1 MVDLL
6 GVGMTDGAAG
16 WLLRR
21 VCARIRPGALTLVV
35 SRQSSPRQALLDAV
49 AGRRVPQ
56 EGRIWVNGLPVS
68 RETIRRL
75 RSQVKELEF
84 SAPLIE
90 RRSVL
95 WNTLAVAPRGL
106 RTVRGCFQL
115 RWRGARR
122 AAHHA
127 LDIAGLGA
135 RASEPVSGL
144 HRGER
149 ARLRVARAL
158 AGRLTCLLARDVDL
172 GLSAEDAQTVLAL
185 LRVAAQ
191 DLSLVVLATV
201 ENGWLAYRPGDH
213 VVMLEGGSSTGA

>member
-6 GVGMTDGAAG
+6 GIGMTDGAAG

-21 VCARIRPGALTLVV
+21 ICARIGPGALTLVV
-35 SRQSSPRQALLDAV
+35 SRQSSPRRALLDAV

-56 EGRIWVNGLPVS
+56 EGRIWVNGVPVS

-106 RTVRGCFQL
+106 RTVRGCFHL
-115 RWRGARR
+115 PWLGARR
-122 AAHHA
+122 AAQNA
-127 LDIAGLGA
+127 LEIAGLGA
-135 RASEPVSGL
+135 RAREPVSGL
-144 HRGER
+144 HRRER
-149 ARLRVARAL
+149 VRLRVARAL
-158 AGRLTCLLARDVDL
+158 AGRPACLLARDVDVRL
-172 GLSAEDAQTVLAL
+172 PAEDAQTVLAL

-201 ENGWLAYRPGDH
+201 ENVWLAYRSGDH
-213 VVMLEGGSSTGA
+213 VVVLDGGPITGA